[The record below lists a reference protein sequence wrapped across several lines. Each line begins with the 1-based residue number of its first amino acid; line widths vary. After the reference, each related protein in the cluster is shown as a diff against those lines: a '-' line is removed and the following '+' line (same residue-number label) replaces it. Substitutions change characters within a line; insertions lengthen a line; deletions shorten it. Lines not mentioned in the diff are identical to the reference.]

1 MYSQEDVEGI
11 LDGLRGC
18 VVTNLRQEVGAVAN
32 MSALLMKQMLED
44 AEQQGAALAF
54 DTSTVEDQGKLS
66 QSHGYG
72 HQ

>member
-54 DTSTVEDQGKLS
+54 DTSTVEDQGELL
-66 QSHGYG
+66 QSPEYG